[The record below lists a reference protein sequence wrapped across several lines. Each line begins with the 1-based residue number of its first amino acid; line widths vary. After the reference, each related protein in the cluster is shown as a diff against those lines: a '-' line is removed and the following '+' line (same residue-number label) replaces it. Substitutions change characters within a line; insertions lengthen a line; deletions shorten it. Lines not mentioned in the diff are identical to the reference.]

1 MGKHSKK
8 QHYRRIV
15 IATVVLGAVG
25 VPSAAMACTD
35 WPGGGEGRISGAGT
49 LAAHDADGSPQWDE
63 DAHTPVSVP
72 TVSTI
77 ATKPKHHKHHHKHQ
91 HVVRKHTERQHTE
104 PQRTP
109 TASHSPAPSTP
120 KATPSATS
128 TPSAPATPKASPAAP
143 NASPA
148 PAAPSAPKPA
158 TTASSVAAQVVQLVN
173 AERSKAGCSPVTLN
187 AALTKAAQAHSED
200 MAAHKNMSHTGSDGS
215 DPGSRISGVGYDWS
229 TYGENVA
236 YGYSTP
242 AQVMAGWMSSQGHKE
257 NILNCSFKEIGVGLA
272 QPGDYWTQDF
282 GTAF

>member
-15 IATVVLGAVG
+15 IATVAIGAVG

-35 WPGGGEGRISGAGT
+35 WPSGGESQISGAKV
-49 LAAHDADGSPQWDE
+49 LAAHDTDGSLQWDE

-72 TVSTI
+72 TVSVTE
-77 ATKPKHHKHHHKHQ
+77 TKPKHHKHHHRHK
-91 HVVRKHTERQHTE
+91 HVVRKHTERQ
-104 PQRTP
+104 QAP
-109 TASHSPAPSTP
+109 TASHSPAPSKP
-120 KATPSATS
+120 KATPSAS
-128 TPSAPATPKASPAAP
+128 TTPAAPSAPK
-143 NASPA
+143 ASPA
-148 PAAPSAPKPA
+148 PAAPSTPKPT

-173 AERSKAGCSPVTLN
+173 AERSKAGCSPVKLN

-200 MAAHKNMSHTGSDGS
+200 MASHKNMSHTGSDGS
-215 DPGSRISGVGYDWS
+215 DPGARISAVGYDWS

-242 AQVMAGWMSSQGHKE
+242 AEVMAGWMSSQGHKE

-272 QPGDYWTQDF
+272 QPGGYWTQDF